1 MNVKRNSKS
10 PIAFTYLLCP
20 MFLDS
25 EEYPNEY
32 YVSGWGRTN
41 NKRNDAG
48 DRFDGGAH
56 ANVLQKLKLPL
67 ILADKCKEDYKAYN
81 VITSDKQVCAGG
93 ERGNCTCLLYTSDAA
108 DE

>member
-1 MNVKRNSKS
+1 
-10 PIAFTYLLCP
+10 
-20 MFLDS
+20 MFLDT

-56 ANVLQKLKLPL
+56 SNVLQKLKLPL

-93 ERGNCTCLLYTSDAA
+93 ERGNYTMLGLLRKFW
-108 DE
+108 EL